1 MLNTKFYSDYVEDC
15 LNEEPIKFLDN
26 TELNYLVHLSE
37 KVLIDFIRDVP
48 QTNHTAAF
56 AVSGYLKYFK
66 NKKAL
71 SKELIQDFNLWLT
84 ILKSDAVFSEE
95 ERNVLKKM
103 ILQCERFA
111 QSVSLVLP
119 DEQEGTSDE
128 QLVQQINTLKSFK
141 EYIEKNDPTIRQK
154 LVETEYGEPLG
165 RFYDAMRM
173 AYSEGKDLL
182 KIPENV
188 KALKDLMT
196 ATRIDKNHDEFVITG
211 EHHGNVHKN
220 SDLQRGFTKSNGT
233 KSSRPVYYKE
243 ENTLFQSH
251 PSISPLSMNP
261 DSDFYHQ
268 EKVRKGG
275 DLGHILKANKK
286 MFVINRDGDIFF
298 SNPDLAGICL
308 NELAGCTNLGQV
320 YLGNIEDFLK

>member
-119 DEQEGTSDE
+119 DE
-128 QLVQQINTLKSFK
+128 
-141 EYIEKNDPTIRQK
+141 
-154 LVETEYGEPLG
+154 PLG

-261 DSDFYHQ
+261 DSDFYHE